1 MWFITMKKI
10 KNKNGRLLL
19 IFLPR
24 NFTSKWELVLS
35 SHRIMLIRRGFI
47 LKPAERRHILLKKF
61 FSDNHWKFESFHFFT
76 FETSF
81 CKMEGSASK
90 TGKPLFTG
98 MNYDWEHNIS
108 IQSCLCQKP
117 MFRQIEWKVKNGPI
131 TKNTVLSLTTWFFLK
146 I

>member
-1 MWFITMKKI
+1 MKKI

-19 IFLPR
+19 IILPR

-47 LKPAERRHILLKKF
+47 LKPAERRYILLKKF
-61 FSDNHWKFESFHFFT
+61 FSDNHWKIWKFS

-81 CKMEGSASK
+81 CKMEACASK
-90 TGKPLFTG
+90 TGKPLFTE
-98 MNYDWEHNIS
+98 MYYDWEHNIS
-108 IQSCLCQKP
+108 IQSCLYQKP

-131 TKNTVLSLTTWFFLK
+131 TKNTVLSLTTRFFLK